1 MKLKPM
7 IMLLVAALG
16 TPFAHAFEAF
26 TVADIKVEGLQR
38 TDPGTVFN
46 YLPVKVGE
54 NFDDAKARESIK
66 VLFGTGFFND
76 VRIETDKDTII
87 ITVQERPTVA
97 QINVNGAKLLEKDQ
111 IKSALKSQNLAEGRI
126 FQQDTLDAAINELK
140 QQYYAR
146 GRYSVLITPSVTKL
160 DRNRVGIELNISEG
174 DVAQIKQINIVGN
187 KAFSEDDLIGIMSLE
202 TSGWMTWYTRADQYS
217 KQKMTADLAKLK
229 SFYMDRGYLDF
240 SIQSTQVSLAE
251 DKDGI
256 FLTINISEGELYT
269 IDSLRFAGDYPVS
282 DAELQSLLEIKS
294 EDVFSR
300 EKINKTV
307 AKINEK
313 LGEHGYAFANVN
325 PVPEVDKE
333 KNKVGFTF
341 FVDPGRKTYVRN
353 INVAGN
359 ALTKDEVIRREM
371 RQIESAQFDL
381 GKVKRSKER
390 LQQLDFFSEV
400 NLDTAPV
407 PDAVDQ
413 VDLNVKVVEKKT
425 GNFNIGAGY
434 GQGEGFLIM
443 ASLAQ
448 NNFLGSGKRVTIE
461 ANTSQTN
468 QNYTFN
474 VLNPYFTPDG
484 VSFGWG
490 LYKRSTDP
498 NANDLEQGDYMTDS
512 LGGGVSF
519 SLPVSDYNSLQFRLD
534 YEDLDIKTNSGSPD
548 YVMDFVDKW
557 GEKNRSYV
565 ASMTFASDSRDSISY
580 TRKGNLF
587 KVSADVAIPPSD
599 VKFFKTTVQ
608 NRFFYSPFDSLTFM
622 WNIEA
627 GYADGYSDGELPFY
641 RNFFAGGV
649 SSVRGFK
656 SGSLGPRDNNDD
668 SMGGDRRFVNNL
680 EFFVP
685 VPGMKD
691 DQSMRLSAFIDA
703 GGIWGTGQKL
713 DADALRYSTGLGFT
727 WISPIGPIKLIYA
740 HPLNSK
746 EQDKTEQFQFQ
757 LGQVF

>member
-54 NFDDAKARESIK
+54 SFDDAKARESIK

-174 DVAQIKQINIVGN
+174 DVAQIKQINIVGS
-187 KAFSEDDLIGIMSLE
+187 KVFSEDDLIGKMSLE

-217 KQKMTADLAKLK
+217 KQKMTADLEKLK

-240 SIQSTQVSLAE
+240 AINSTQVSLAE
-251 DKDGI
+251 DKTEM
-256 FLTINISEGELYT
+256 FLTINISEGERYT
-269 IDSLRFAGDYPVS
+269 INSLKFAGEYPIP
-282 DAELQSLLEIKS
+282 DEELQPLLAINTG
-294 EDVFSR
+294 DVFSR

-307 AKINEK
+307 ARISEM
-313 LGEHGYAFANVN
+313 LGEQGYAFANVN
-325 PVPEVDKE
+325 PVPDVDKE
-333 KNKVGFTF
+333 KHTVGFTF
-341 FVDPGRKTYVRN
+341 FVDPGKKTYVRN
-353 INVAGN
+353 INISGN
-359 ALTKDEVIRREM
+359 ALTKDEVIRREL

-381 GKVKRSKER
+381 GKIKRSKER
-390 LQQLDFFSEV
+390 LQQLDYFSEV
-400 NLDTAPV
+400 NLDTAVV

-413 VDLNVKVVEKKT
+413 VDLNVKVAEKKT

-434 GQGEGFLIM
+434 GQDEGFLVM
-443 ASLAQ
+443 ASLSQ

-461 ANTSQTN
+461 ANTSQTD

-490 LYKRSTDP
+490 VYKRSTDP
-498 NANDLEQGDYMTDS
+498 NANDLEQGDYTTDS
-512 LGGGVSF
+512 LGGGISF
-519 SLPVSDYNSLQFRLD
+519 GLPVSDYNSLQFRFD
-534 YEDLDIKTNSGSPD
+534 YENLDIKTNQNSPNH
-548 YVMDFVDKW
+548 VNEFVKKW
-557 GEKNRSYV
+557 GPDNQTYT
-565 ASMTFASDSRDSISY
+565 ASLSFVSDSRDSVIY
-580 TRKGNLF
+580 PKKGNMF
-587 KVSADVAIPPSD
+587 KVAADIAIPPSEIEYYK
-599 VKFFKTTVQ
+599 VNLQ
-608 NRFFYSPFDSLTFM
+608 NRFFYSPFESLTFM
-622 WNIEA
+622 WNFEL
-627 GYADGYSDGELPFY
+627 GYADGYGDGELPFY
-641 RNFFAGGV
+641 KNFFAGGV
-649 SSVRGFK
+649 NSVRGFK
-656 SGSLGPRDNNDD
+656 SGSLGPQDSNGD

-680 EFFVP
+680 EFLIP

-691 DQSMRLSAFIDA
+691 DQSMRLSAFVDA
-703 GGIWGTGQKL
+703 GGIWGPGQDL
-713 DADALRYSTGLGFT
+713 DGNAVRYSTGFGFT
-727 WISPIGPIKLIYA
+727 WVSPIGPIKLIYA
-740 HPLNSK
+740 YPLNSK
-746 EQDKTEQFQFQ
+746 DGDKTEQFQFQ